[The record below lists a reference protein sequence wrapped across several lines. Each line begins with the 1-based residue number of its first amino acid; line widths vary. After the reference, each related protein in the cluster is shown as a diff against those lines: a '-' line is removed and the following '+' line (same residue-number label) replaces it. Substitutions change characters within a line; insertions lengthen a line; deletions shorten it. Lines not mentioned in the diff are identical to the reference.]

1 MQKMVPVSVKQCCRT
16 IECYDKAVER
26 LINELLQMSEEE
38 FDLFL
43 DCIDL
48 KRNKKLTKFAIW
60 IYNNRKCVYS

>member
-1 MQKMVPVSVKQCCRT
+1 MQKTVPASVEQCCRT
-16 IECYDKAVER
+16 IEGYDRAVEN
-26 LINELLQMSEEE
+26 LIDELMQMSEKE

-60 IYNNRKCVYS
+60 LCNNRKCVY